1 MFCPSPR
8 GDSCPS
14 AVTRQAGSAIGAS
27 RRRGQ
32 AVPETRSLPGELA
45 GSPRRLIVTPPTTAG
60 HETSWPTP
68 LGDCAGTARRLT
80 AASRLA
86 RLVGTRWNMLADS
99 GVPAMLASRIYAAR
113 QSVPYNG
120 PSPSTSSS
128 AVLMRHH
135 VREMQTRCASV
146 ILTNIRY
153 VRDLSGNP
161 LCPRAADHMSR
172 NDRRITS
179 HAAAACKTRLHA
191 APAAVRRAKTPR
203 ASGPRGID
211 WTEGRI
217 NGNG

>member
-1 MFCPSPR
+1 
-8 GDSCPS
+8 
-14 AVTRQAGSAIGAS
+14 
-27 RRRGQ
+27 
-32 AVPETRSLPGELA
+32 
-45 GSPRRLIVTPPTTAG
+45 
-60 HETSWPTP
+60 
-68 LGDCAGTARRLT
+68 
-80 AASRLA
+80 
-86 RLVGTRWNMLADS
+86 MLADS
-99 GVPAMLASRIYAAR
+99 GVHAMLASRIYAAR

-161 LCPRAADHMSR
+161 LCPRAAGHMSR

-191 APAAVRRAKTPR
+191 APAAVRRAKAPR

-211 WTEGRI
+211 WTGRENQWQWMTVPRTAASAVRNSLRARPRYVRFGQHVRYRLSDLSLRKETDSPVI
-217 NGNG
+217 SASRHELRGLALC